1 MSQENIQDIIALGSD
16 EGNMFDILK
25 YFPDQVKEAMEIAG
39 NIPGF
44 NAEIRSNNFAVLGMG
59 GSAIGG
65 DLLASY
71 TAALPGAD
79 HINILINRTYNLP
92 AYINKDYNV
101 IASSYSGNTEE
112 TISGFK
118 QAAERGANII
128 SLTTGG
134 ELAELSEENNLP
146 KITVPAGLQ
155 PRCAIAYSFFPI
167 LYTVMNSGAFKQEAI
182 DTTEKA
188 IEELIQ
194 KLDEKSKIYTIPDET
209 KNPALMLAKKLVGT
223 VPVVYSSSERMNIV
237 NLRWR
242 GQFHENSKT
251 IAFGNLL
258 PEMNH
263 NEINSWNYP
272 TGMPEKMSMIFIRDV
287 DDHPRIKIRFDAVE
301 EILEPKS
308 AEIISVISDGQ
319 YLLTRMFDMIYLGDW
334 VSYWL
339 ALLNGADP
347 TPIPDIMTLKAKL
360 SGE

>member
-16 EGNMFDILK
+16 EGNMFEILK
-25 YFPDQVKEAMEIAG
+25 NFPDQVREALEISG
-39 NIPGF
+39 NIPAF
-44 NAEIRSNNFAVLGMG
+44 NAKIRSNNFAVLGMG

-79 HINILINRTYNLP
+79 HINILINMTYNIP

-128 SLTTGG
+128 SVTTGG
-134 ELAELSEENNLP
+134 ELAKLSEENNLP

-167 LYTVMNSGAFKQEAI
+167 LYTVMNSGAFSQDAI

-209 KNPALMLAKKLVGT
+209 KNPALMIARILVGT
-223 VPVVYSSSERMNIV
+223 IPVVYSSSERMNIV

-242 GQFHENSKT
+242 GQF
-251 IAFGNLL
+251 
-258 PEMNH
+258 
-263 NEINSWNYP
+263 
-272 TGMPEKMSMIFIRDV
+272 
-287 DDHPRIKIRFDAVE
+287 
-301 EILEPKS
+301 
-308 AEIISVISDGQ
+308 Q
-319 YLLTRMFDMIYLGDW
+319 
-334 VSYWL
+334 
-339 ALLNGADP
+339 
-347 TPIPDIMTLKAKL
+347 
-360 SGE
+360 